1 MIVFD
6 SAFFRIVEKSGGG
19 PKTKLHLTKYFKET
33 TKRAIFL
40 LFFEYRYLKD
50 IYNVK
55 SVYFSVAVNTMYIY
69 MCDDNKNL
77 VLHHVLF

>member
-6 SAFFRIVEKSGGG
+6 SAFFRILEKSGGG

-40 LFFEYRYLKD
+40 LFFW
-50 IYNVK
+50 I
-55 SVYFSVAVNTMYIY
+55 
-69 MCDDNKNL
+69 
-77 VLHHVLF
+77 

>member
-6 SAFFRIVEKSGGG
+6 SAFFRILEKSGGG

-40 LFFEYRYLKD
+40 LFFGYRYLKD
-50 IYNVK
+50 ICNVK
-55 SVYFSVAVNTMYIY
+55 SVYLLQRSIPSQYY
-69 MCDDNKNL
+69 L
-77 VLHHVLF
+77 